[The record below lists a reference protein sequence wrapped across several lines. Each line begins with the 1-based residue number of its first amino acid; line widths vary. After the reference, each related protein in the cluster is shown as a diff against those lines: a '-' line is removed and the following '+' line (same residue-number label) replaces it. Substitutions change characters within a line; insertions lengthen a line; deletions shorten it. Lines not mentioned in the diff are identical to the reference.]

1 MKNNY
6 LAISLKVL
14 SVIFFVL
21 MDVLIKKLSSNFDTI
36 HIVFFR
42 CFFGLFPVLVM
53 VVVTKSPLRTSQI
66 NLRLLSAIIACLA
79 MVRFF
84 TAYWILPIADVF
96 SIICAF
102 ILFFTICLI

>member
-21 MDVLIKKLSSNFDTI
+21 MDVLIKKLSSDFNTF

-53 VVVTKSPLRTSQI
+53 VLVTRSSLKTQK
-66 NLRLLSAIIACLA
+66 
-79 MVRFF
+79 
-84 TAYWILPIADVF
+84 
-96 SIICAF
+96 
-102 ILFFTICLI
+102 LIYIY